1 MPRMNR
7 TAPFQPHNARCPECG
22 CVFFKDEYWKRICFD
37 CWKTNNR
44 PEVRDSSHRP
54 WLAAPT
60 QVPGSR
66 IGDLALEVARLT
78 AELATAKSLL
88 GEIRSDNQRL
98 ARMIVALEAQS
109 KLEPEMLKRLI
120 YLVHPDK
127 HNNSDAAHLAFNYL
141 RSLKRDTTQ

>member
-1 MPRMNR
+1 MPRMSR
-7 TAPFQPHNARCPECG
+7 AAPFQPHDARCPECG
-22 CVFFKDEYWKRICFD
+22 CIFFKDAYWKRICFA
-37 CWKTNNR
+37 CWRRDNDPFN
-44 PEVRDSSHRP
+44 RDSSNRP

-109 KLEPEMLKRLI
+109 KLALEPEMVKRLL
-120 YLVHPDK
+120 YLCHPDK
-127 HNNSDAAHLAFNYL
+127 HNNSKPSIIATNYL
-141 RSLKRDTTQ
+141 MGLKRD